1 MNKLPEVP
9 IARPCVTNHE
19 RLDENVT
26 RILTS
31 GALTKGRWLRELE
44 NNAAEYLGVKHAI
57 AVSSGTT
64 GLMLAY
70 RALELQGEAIVPSFT
85 FMATASALVWARVR
99 PVFVDSEFHTKNI
112 DPEAITKQITPH
124 TTAIVAVHNFGNP
137 APIGELQEIASR
149 HNLKLIF
156 DAAHAFGATYQH
168 QPIGSQGDVQVFS
181 LSPTKLVVAGEGGI
195 IATNCGDLAKRLR
208 LAREYGNDG
217 TYDSV
222 LVGLNGRLPEISALL
237 AVESLRG
244 LDSAVEN
251 RNAYAAFYQRELR
264 KLPGIGF
271 QAVRND
277 DRSAYKDFVITID
290 EDQFGL
296 SRDQLM
302 AALAAENIET
312 RSYYNPPVHLQTS
325 YRHFAGHDLPVT
337 EKLARQCLSLPMW
350 SQMESGILE
359 RVCATIE
366 GIQRNCEEIRDQHAA
381 RERATIPVQPH
392 GSDDMTADFADE
404 CELVA
409 GVG

>member
-1 MNKLPEVP
+1 MSNLPKIP
-9 IARPCVTNHE
+9 IARPCLTHDE
-19 RLDENVT
+19 KLAENVT
-26 RILTS
+26 RIVTS
-31 GALTKGRWLRELE
+31 GALTKGRWLREFE
-44 NNAAEYLGVKHAI
+44 NKAAEYLGVQHAI

-137 APIGELQEIASR
+137 APIGELQEIANR

-237 AVESLRG
+237 AIESLRG
-244 LDSAVEN
+244 LNSAVEN

-271 QAVRND
+271 QEVRSGD
-277 DRSAYKDFVITID
+277 GSAYKDFVITID

-296 SRDQLM
+296 SRDELM

-325 YRHFAGHDLPVT
+325 YRRFAGHDLHVT
-337 EKLARQCLSLPMW
+337 ERLARQCLSLPMW
-350 SQMESGILE
+350 SQMETGILE
-359 RVCATIE
+359 RICATIE
-366 GIQRNCEEIRDQHAA
+366 GIQRTCEETRDRHAGGA
-381 RERATIPVQPH
+381 PATISVQPH
-392 GSDDMTADFADE
+392 GADDATADSANE
-404 CELVA
+404 CEFVA
-409 GVG
+409 GM